1 MAAKSK
7 LLSRQ
12 ITVAIVV
19 SIVLI
24 LFTLQ
29 IGLFTHF
36 FFHLAEFYFWYIL
49 FPLIAVNILALL
61 IRYILRIRAIQAAS
75 EEEAKD
81 CSRVNELLR
90 PRSAKVISGLGWIP
104 LASVCILVVLSI
116 AGISVRPASLPAS
129 VAQTLRAEYDDE
141 EIESISV
148 SRFFN
153 KSAVMMD
160 VRYSIGSE
168 YKLMFQLDIAQNV
181 SSHFVDYWYADGVID
196 SAFRSIETNDDG
208 TLKYTQSE
216 FTYQDAMGVWFKTDD
231 HAAVGMRT
239 QNSYVIMRLDS
250 KDSIASDEAL
260 TREKLIPMCYELL
273 TEKPNYVDE
282 GATTIPT

>member
-1 MAAKSK
+1 MASKSK

-81 CSRVNELLR
+81 CSRVNELLS

-116 AGISVRPASLPAS
+116 AGISIRPVPLPAS
-129 VAQTLRAEYDDE
+129 VAQMLRDEYDDE
-141 EIESISV
+141 DVETYMV

>member
-1 MAAKSK
+1 MASKSK

-116 AGISVRPASLPAS
+116 AGISIRPVPLPAS
-129 VAQTLRAEYDDE
+129 VAQMLRDEYDDE
-141 EIESISV
+141 DVETYMV